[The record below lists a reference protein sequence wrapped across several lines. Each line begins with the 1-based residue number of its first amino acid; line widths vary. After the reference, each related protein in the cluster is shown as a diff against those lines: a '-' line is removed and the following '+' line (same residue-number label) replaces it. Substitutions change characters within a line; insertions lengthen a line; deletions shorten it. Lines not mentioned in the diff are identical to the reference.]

1 MNGGWLLLP
10 FFLVRFG
17 LLGLLDR
24 QAVARAGHF
33 APMAGGERAAYW
45 VYQVSTGGL
54 ILAPF
59 FLTVPAAPL
68 WRLVP
73 GVALYGLGLGLL
85 GASVVSFAGLWEDG
99 FCRKGVYCRSRNPMY
114 GAYFLFFAGCVLLM
128 WALAPAAFLLT
139 FQVSAHWVILA
150 EERWCIR
157 EFGVAYRRY
166 MASVRR
172 YL

>member
-33 APMAGGERAAYW
+33 APMAGGERVAYW

-73 GVALYGLGLGLL
+73 GVALYGLGCWGRRW
-85 GASVVSFAGLWEDG
+85 SVLQGYGRTGFAGKA
-99 FCRKGVYCRSRNPMY
+99 FT
-114 GAYFLFFAGCVLLM
+114 A
-128 WALAPAAFLLT
+128 APATPCTGPISCFLPD
-139 FQVSAHWVILA
+139 VS
-150 EERWCIR
+150 C
-157 EFGVAYRRY
+157 
-166 MASVRR
+166 
-172 YL
+172 